1 MYKKMMVPVDLTHV
15 DQLEKAL
22 ASAADLAKH
31 YSMPVCYVSVSA
43 ATPGPLGHNPAE
55 FAAKL
60 DEFAKEQA
68 KSRGLSDVTAK
79 AYTSHDPSIDLDDT
93 LLKAIEETGA
103 DLVVMHSHIPG
114 FPEYLFASN
123 AGYIAMHSNVSVLV
137 VRA

>member
-1 MYKKMMVPVDLTHV
+1 MYKKIMVPVDLTHV

-22 ASAADLAKH
+22 VTAADLSKH
-31 YSMPVCYVSVSA
+31 YGAPICYVSVSA
-43 ATPGPLGHNPAE
+43 ATPGPLAHNPAE

-60 DEFAKEQA
+60 EQFAKKEAQ
-68 KSRGLSDVTAK
+68 SRGLGDATSK

-93 LLKAIEETGA
+93 LLNAIKETGC